1 MIPNQSPIGGSKATL
16 KKNVRVI
23 EEVAN
28 LSWLKLEVKEV
39 GEKISYGE

>member
-16 KKNVRVI
+16 KTKVRVV

-28 LSWLKLEVKEV
+28 LAWLKLAVKEV